1 MKYAAII
8 VASGSGSRYQS
19 DIPKQFT
26 IINNKMVL
34 EYTLEKFIKTVDKII
49 VVVPQDY
56 RDSISDHFIQFPNI
70 EVCVGGK
77 SRQHSVLKGL
87 QYLQEYDPDIV
98 AIHDGVRLL
107 VSKKMILDSLETA
120 SKYDSAI
127 PIIPIVDSLWQK
139 NKDNTLSTSC
149 NRELFACSQTPQAF
163 NYHKILQAHLYGEE
177 TLSQFS
183 DCAGVYANLFN
194 KINTYEGN
202 KTNIKLTT
210 SEDLKFINF
219 LLQA

>member
-1 MKYAAII
+1 MKHAAII

-26 IINNKMVL
+26 IINDKMVL
-34 EYTLEKFIKTVDKII
+34 EYTLEKFIHIVDKII
-49 VVVPQDY
+49 IVVPQNY
-56 RDSISDHFIQFPNI
+56 QQSISDHFAQFSNI

-77 SRQHSVLKGL
+77 SRQDSVLKGL
-87 QYLQEYDPDIV
+87 KHLQEYAPDIV

-127 PIIPIVDSLWQK
+127 PIVPIVDSLWQK

-163 NYHKILQAHLYGEE
+163 NYNKILQAHLHEE
-177 TLSQFS
+177 ENLSQFS
-183 DCAGVYANLFN
+183 DCAGVYTNLFN
-194 KINTYEGN
+194 NINTYEGN
-202 KTNIKLTT
+202 KNNIKLTT
-210 SEDLKFINF
+210 SEDLKFIKF
-219 LLQA
+219 LLQP

>member
-8 VASGSGSRYQS
+8 VASGTGSRYQS

-26 IINNKMVL
+26 YINNKMVL
-34 EYTLEKFIKTVDKII
+34 EYTLEKFIKLIDKII
-49 VVVPQDY
+49 IVVPQDY
-56 RDSISDHFIQFPNI
+56 KQSISDHFAQFPTI
-70 EVCVGGK
+70 EVCAGGN

-87 QYLQEYDPDIV
+87 QHLQEYTPNIV
-98 AIHDGVRLL
+98 TIHDGVRLL

-120 SKYDSAI
+120 SKYESAVPI
-127 PIIPIVDSLWQK
+127 VPIIDSLWQK
-139 NKDNTLSTSC
+139 NKDQTLSTSC

-163 NYHKILQAHLYGEE
+163 NYHKILQAHLHGKES
-177 TLSQFS
+177 LSQFS
-183 DCAGVYANLFN
+183 DCASVYTNLFN
-194 KINTYEGN
+194 NINTYEGN

-210 SEDLKFINF
+210 SEDLKFIKF

>member
-1 MKYAAII
+1 MKHAAII

-26 IINNKMVL
+26 IINDKMIL
-34 EYTLEKFIKTVDKII
+34 EYSLEKFIKIVDRII
-49 VVVPQDY
+49 IVVPQDY
-56 RDSISDHFIQFPNI
+56 QKSISDHFSQLSNI
-70 EVCVGGK
+70 EVCAGGE

-87 QYLQEYDPDIV
+87 KRLQEYAPDIV
-98 AIHDGVRLL
+98 TIHDGVRLL
-107 VSKKMILDSLETA
+107 VSEKMISDSLETA
-120 SKYDSAI
+120 LKYDSAI
-127 PIIPIVDSLWQK
+127 PIVPVVDSLWQK
-139 NKDNTLSTSC
+139 NEDDTLSTSC

-163 NYHKILQAHLYGEE
+163 NYTKILQAHLHIEE
-177 TLSQFS
+177 NLSQFS

-202 KTNIKLTT
+202 KNNIKLTT
-210 SEDLKFINF
+210 SEDLKFIEF

>member
-1 MKYAAII
+1 MKHAAII
-8 VASGSGSRYQS
+8 VASGFGSRYQS

-26 IINNKMVL
+26 VINNKMIL
-34 EYTLEKFIKTVDKII
+34 DYTLEKFIKIVDKII
-49 VVVPQDY
+49 IVVPQDY
-56 RDSISDHFIQFPNI
+56 QKSISDHFSQFSNI
-70 EVCVGGK
+70 EVCTGGE

-87 QYLQEYDPDIV
+87 RYLQQYTPDIV
-98 AIHDGVRLL
+98 TIHDGVRLL

-139 NKDNTLSTSC
+139 NKDNTLSASY

-163 NYHKILQAHLYGEE
+163 NYNKILQAHLHIEE
-177 TLSQFS
+177 SLAQFS
-183 DCAGVYANLFN
+183 DCAGVYTNLFN
-194 KINTYEGN
+194 NINTYEGN
-202 KTNIKLTT
+202 KNNIKLTT